1 MPFRLCGPSISRGGI
16 LGAALILAATMAT
29 AQPGPAPRALPP
41 DSGIG
46 VQVVARL
53 DAVIGA
59 PMAGRLNEFPLRDGD
74 RFQSGQVIARFF
86 CAQVAGVVARSK
98 ATLSKKQ
105 RQLDI
110 SAKLRQLGTNN
121 AAEYQL
127 AVSEVGEAQ
136 ADLVIAEANAESCV
150 VHAPFAGRV
159 GTVMARN
166 FEWVAAGAP
175 LLELVSEQELELELI
190 LPSRW
195 LAWLREGTVFT
206 AHIQETGKSY
216 QAAIIRLS
224 GKVDSV
230 SQSVKAYG
238 RISGA
243 VPGLLPGMSGQAE
256 LSPPANAP

>member
-1 MPFRLCGPSISRGGI
+1 MSCRPSISRGGV
-16 LGAALILAATMAT
+16 LGSVLAIVLMLVATMAKGQP
-29 AQPGPAPRALPP
+29 AQRAFPQ

-53 DAVIGA
+53 DALIGA

-86 CAQVAGVVARSK
+86 CAQIEGVVARSK

-121 AAEYQL
+121 TAEYQL
-127 AVSEVGEAQ
+127 AVSEVAEAQ

-159 GTVMARN
+159 GNVVARN

-195 LAWLREGTVFT
+195 LAWLHEGTVFT

-216 QAAIIRLS
+216 PATLIRLS

-238 RISGA
+238 RISG
-243 VPGLLPGMSGQAE
+243 VVTGLLPGMSGQAE
-256 LSPPANAP
+256 LSPPPSAP

>member
-1 MPFRLCGPSISRGGI
+1 MGAMVSWPGRIARGIGGLLLALSTSLADAQTSR
-16 LGAALILAATMAT
+16 
-29 AQPGPAPRALPP
+29 PPAPEA
-41 DSGIG
+41 GIG

-59 PMAGRLNEFPLRDGD
+59 PMAGRLQEFALRDGD
-74 RFQSGQVIARFF
+74 RFQSGQIVARFA
-86 CAQVAGVVARSK
+86 CAQVEGVVARSK
-98 ATLSKKQ
+98 ATLGKKQ

-127 AVSEVGEAQ
+127 AASEVAEAQ
-136 ADLVIAEANAESCV
+136 ADLVIADANAESCV
-150 VHAPFAGRV
+150 VHAPFGGRV
-159 GTVMARN
+159 GNVMARN
-166 FEWVAAGAP
+166 FEWVAVGAP

-195 LAWLREGTVFT
+195 LAWLRVGTVFA
-206 AHIQETGKSY
+206 AHIQETGQTY
-216 QAAIIRLS
+216 QAAIVRLS

-230 SQSVKAYG
+230 SQSVKAYA

-243 VPGLLPGMSGQAE
+243 APGLLPGMSGQAE
-256 LSPPANAP
+256 LSPQ